1 MVMQSMKDGRLGLGL
16 SLPCSLLLT
25 GSMKGLFLQR
35 LSEMGLSVSGDSG
48 TEHLAFPVA
57 VHAVMHNLLYKS
69 AVLQQL
75 PTLQA
80 MCFANGRQVWQG
92 QRPRRSLCQER
103 CSQLERA
110 AVAVMRVKR

>member
-57 VHAVMHNLLYKS
+57 VHAVMHNLFLS
-69 AVLQQL
+69 
-75 PTLQA
+75 
-80 MCFANGRQVWQG
+80 
-92 QRPRRSLCQER
+92 ER
-103 CSQLERA
+103 CVITTSYITGNVLCEW
-110 AVAVMRVKR
+110 